1 MMQTIEAIVDEN
13 GRVKLLESISFPEK
27 RRALLTILEDA
38 PRQKSESSGQT
49 LAEKWSDKEKFLQ
62 AINDAYADDEDD
74 EKELREFMR
83 LAQARTIENLDE
95 WK

>member
-1 MMQTIEAIVDEN
+1 MQTVEAIIDEN
-13 GRVKLLESISFPEK
+13 GKVQLLENITLPGK

-38 PRQKSESSGQT
+38 PQAVSNSSSQT
-49 LAEKWSDKEKFLQ
+49 LAEKWADKEKFLQ
-62 AINDAYADDEDD
+62 AINDAYADGEDDD

-83 LAQARTIENLDE
+83 LAQARTVENLDE